1 MGTYM
6 PIAHAQKNLSL
17 NALLTLCLTHVYT
30 HIKRINTQA
39 EGPPA
44 TGAEVS
50 ALCTQGHK
58 TRVESVQLSRLWH
71 PLCTTVAF
79 WQSVYVSWNPS
90 DCVST
95 TAALH
100 PSDGSSA
107 VGFPEEMTSTTAVG
121 NGLGDR
127 KVADRRLMGHTAS
140 CEKGCKPQKDDLL
153 L

>member
-1 MGTYM
+1 MHPRTQNQGGVS
-6 PIAHAQKNLSL
+6 PAEQ
-17 NALLTLCLTHVYT
+17 AL
-30 HIKRINTQA
+30 
-39 EGPPA
+39 
-44 TGAEVS
+44 
-50 ALCTQGHK
+50 
-58 TRVESVQLSRLWH
+58 
-71 PLCTTVAF
+71 AF

-90 DCVST
+90 DCAST
-95 TAALH
+95 NPAALH
-100 PSDGSSA
+100 PSDRSSA